1 MLKQSEATGVGD
13 LADRYQTLSDSFS
26 LPIQEDLLEEFDGVN
41 HDLAERLIFVISLPI
56 LQRSHAIQLRVGE
69 DVLSLRVPHLY
80 KLELG
85 LPIRVSKQI
94 TQAYFETKLRKLII
108 VLSKEII

>member
-1 MLKQSEATGVGD
+1 MGD
-13 LADRYQTLSDSFS
+13 LADRYQTLSDSFY

-56 LQRSHAIQLRVGE
+56 LQRSHAIQLGVGE